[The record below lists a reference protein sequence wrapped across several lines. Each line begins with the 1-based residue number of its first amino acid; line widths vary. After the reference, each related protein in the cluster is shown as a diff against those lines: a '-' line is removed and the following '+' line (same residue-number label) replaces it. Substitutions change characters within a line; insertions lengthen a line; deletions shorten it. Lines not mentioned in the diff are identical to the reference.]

1 MTSHPWY
8 HPREVYVT
16 HRPAL
21 ELMVEILEAAVEDS
35 LPEARRRHPL
45 PGPIPGK
52 LLSPLVRDRARMI
65 ALSSH
70 YEGETLR
77 AAAGR
82 SLGVHLWTRD
92 DLLRIRVRKMPAP
105 ETPVPLG
112 DQLELPL
119 DYAEETI
126 LGPFAELALL
136 WAVKGDALYRVVL
149 AAPDGWEDP
158 VCLSTWHGAVEIPLP
173 ANRRLTWTTLQ
184 ADQRPVDTDD
194 LDDAVEPRV
203 QKSEREEPGG
213 DVS

>member
-1 MTSHPWY
+1 MSSLRRY
-8 HPREVYVT
+8 HPRQVYVD
-16 HRPAL
+16 HRDAL

-45 PGPIPGK
+45 PGPIPGE

-65 ALSSH
+65 ALSVH

-82 SLGVHLWTRD
+82 NLSLHLWTRD
-92 DLLRIRVRKMPAP
+92 DLLRIRVRKMPDP

-112 DQLELPL
+112 DQLELPF

-126 LGPFAELALL
+126 FGPFAELALL

-149 AAPDGWEDP
+149 AAPDGWDDP
-158 VCLSTWHGAVEIPLP
+158 VCLSTWHGAVEVPLP
-173 ANRRLTWTTLQ
+173 ATRRLTWTTLQ
-184 ADQRPVDTDD
+184 VDQRQIDTDD
-194 LDDAVEPRV
+194 LDDAVGPRV
-203 QKSEREEPGG
+203 QRTDREESG
-213 DVS
+213 DDVG